1 MNSIQQVLFQGIQKS
16 LWNANIMFPDNTDWD
31 AVISEAEDQAVLGIV
46 IGAAPE
52 DVRERWR
59 SKANLVTAHFVR
71 ILHYQEQLYRLL
83 KEHGIPM
90 VILKGTAAA
99 IYYPNPSQRSMGDID
114 YLVPMEHFDR
124 TKELLVEN
132 GYSIADDP
140 RNPRHMHVYKGR
152 VSFEQHRFFSSE
164 GIDVEL
170 YITEGISHIHINK
183 IYDREFP
190 MLPKLANG
198 FVLLGHMAQH
208 LKTGLGLRQVIDWM
222 MYVNSELDDAFWTL
236 TFEKAAIDV
245 GLDQVA
251 IVATR
256 MCQLYLGLSEDI
268 HWCMDADPEAC
279 AALMDSLLSS
289 GNFNRKRG
297 NGTPIEV
304 VVSNIGK
311 KGLFRVLQTSGEK
324 NWEAYHKHKWL
335 KPFAWIY
342 QGCRYVAKGIQTK
355 RSGIQIKQDAQ
366 RGKQRKELLQK
377 LKILANKEDSLSR
390 AGSDPERKY
399 IKET

>member
-1 MNSIQQVLFQGIQKS
+1 
-16 LWNANIMFPDNTDWD
+16 MFPDNTDWD

-164 GIDVEL
+164 GIDVEQ

-183 IYDREFP
+183 IYGKEFP

-198 FVLLGHMAQH
+198 IVLLGHMAQH
-208 LKTGLGLRQVIDWM
+208 LKNGLGLRQVIDWM

-335 KPFAWIY
+335 KPFAWMY

-355 RSGIQIKQDAQ
+355 RSGFQIKQDAQ

-377 LKILANKEDSLSR
+377 LRIMEK
-390 AGSDPERKY
+390 
-399 IKET
+399 

>member
-1 MNSIQQVLFQGIQKS
+1 MNRIQPFFLQVIQKS
-16 LWNANIMFPDNTDWD
+16 LWNMKVLFPDDIDWD
-31 AVISEAEDQAVLGIV
+31 AVLKEAEDQAVLGIV
-46 IGAAPE
+46 IGAMPG
-52 DVRERWR
+52 DVQERWR
-59 SKANLVTAHFVR
+59 SKANLVTANFVR
-71 ILHYQEQLYRLL
+71 ILNYQEQLYRLL

-114 YLVPMEHFDR
+114 YLVPMEYFDR

-164 GIDVEL
+164 GIDVEQ
-170 YITEGISHIHINK
+170 YTEGISHIHINK
-183 IYDREFP
+183 IYGKEFP

-198 FVLLGHMAQH
+198 IVLLGHMAQH
-208 LKTGLGLRQVIDWM
+208 LKNGLGLRQVIDWM
-222 MYVNSELDDAFWTL
+222 MYVNSELNDAFWTL

-297 NGTPIEV
+297 NGTPIEIV
-304 VVSNIGK
+304 TSNIAK

-377 LKILANKEDSLSR
+377 LKILEKKEDSLSR
-390 AGSDPERKY
+390 ARSDPERKY
-399 IKET
+399 IKES